1 MTGEAVSRRVVAGA
15 LATLPFAG
23 RVFAQGWSPS
33 RPVQV
38 VVPFAAGS
46 GTDQV
51 ARLLQKVME
60 PIWPQRLVIEN
71 RPGANGAPAAAAVA
85 RAPADGHTLM
95 VTTNTPHAANK
106 ALMKRLDY
114 DPVSDFTPI
123 IRLGNYVFWLV
134 VGSHFPARSF
144 AEFAAEVRR
153 RPGQVT
159 YASGNSTGI
168 VGGATIA
175 RMLGVEMVHVP
186 YRSTPP
192 AIVDVVGGRVDAM
205 VVDVAASR
213 SQVEAGR
220 LVPLGVTSR
229 ERSRLLPDLPSL
241 HEQGLEGFDFV
252 AWAGVVAPAGVP
264 QPIRDAIHAAF
275 ARAWDTEAV
284 RAQCAVLGFE
294 SFTSTPDEFGS
305 FIAAEIVKWTTL
317 ARAAGI
323 EPE

>member
-1 MTGEAVSRRVVAGA
+1 MTGEGVSRRLVAGA
-15 LATLPFAG
+15 LAALPFAG
-23 RVFAQGWSPS
+23 AARAQSWLPS

-51 ARLLQKVME
+51 ARTLQKAME
-60 PIWPQRLVIEN
+60 PMWPQRLVIEN

-106 ALMKRLDY
+106 ALLKRLDY

-123 IRLGNYVFWLV
+123 MRLGNYVFWLV

-144 AEFAAEVRR
+144 AAFAREVRR

-192 AIVDVVGGRVDAM
+192 AIIDLVAGRVDAM

-213 SQVEAGR
+213 AQVEAGR
-220 LVPLGVTSR
+220 LIPLGVTSR
-229 ERSRLLPDLPSL
+229 GRSRLLPDVPSL

-252 AWAGVVAPAGVP
+252 AWAGVVAPAGLAE
-264 QPIRDAIHAAF
+264 PIRDAIHGAF

-284 RAQCAVLGFE
+284 RSQTAVLGFE
-294 SFTSTPDEFGS
+294 SFISTPGEFGT

-323 EPE
+323 DPE

>member
-1 MTGEAVSRRVVAGA
+1 MTAGRISRRLAAAGF
-15 LATLPFAG
+15 LAAPFAG
-23 RVFAQGWSPS
+23 RGFAQAWVPS

-51 ARLLQKVME
+51 ARTLQKAME
-60 PIWPQRLVIEN
+60 AIWPQRLVIEN

-123 IRLGNYVFWLV
+123 MRLGNYVFWLV

-144 AEFAAEVRR
+144 TEFVQEVRR
-153 RPGQVT
+153 RQGQVT
-159 YASGNSTGI
+159 YASGNATGI

-175 RMLGVEMVHVP
+175 RMLGVDMVHVP

-192 AIVDVVGGRVDAM
+192 AIIDVVGGRVDAM

-213 SQVEAGR
+213 AQVEAGR
-220 LVPLGVTSR
+220 LIPLGVTSR
-229 ERSRLLPDLPSL
+229 ERSRLVPDLPSL

-252 AWAGVVAPAGVP
+252 AWAGVVAPSGLAG
-264 QPIRDAIHAAF
+264 PIRDSIHAAF
-275 ARAWDTEAV
+275 ARAWETEAV
-284 RAQCAVLGFE
+284 RAQCAGFGFE
-294 SFTSTPDEFGS
+294 SFGSTAAEFGA
-305 FIAAEIVKWTTL
+305 FITSEIAKWTKL

>member
-1 MTGEAVSRRVVAGA
+1 MRGGCVSRRVAA
-15 LATLPFAG
+15 LGLAVLPFA
-23 RVFAQGWSPS
+23 RATSAQSWVPS

-51 ARLLQKVME
+51 ARTLQKAME
-60 PIWPQRLVIEN
+60 AIWPQRLVIDN

-114 DPVSDFTPI
+114 DPVRDFTPI
-123 IRLGNYVFWLV
+123 MRLGNYVFWLV

-144 AEFAAEVRR
+144 TEFVQEVRR

-175 RMLGVEMVHVP
+175 RMLGVDMVHVP

-192 AIVDVVGGRVDAM
+192 AIIDVVGGRVDAM

-213 SQVEAGR
+213 AQVEAGR
-220 LVPLGVTSR
+220 LIPLGVTSR
-229 ERSRLLPDLPSL
+229 ERSRLVPDLPSL

-252 AWAGVVAPAGVP
+252 AWAGVVAPAGLP
-264 QPIRDAIHAAF
+264 EPIRDSIHAVF

-284 RAQCAVLGFE
+284 RAQCATLGFE
-294 SFTSTPDEFGS
+294 SLTSTPEEFRA
-305 FIAAEIVKWTTL
+305 FIAAEVVKWTTL

-323 EPE
+323 EAE

>member
-1 MTGEAVSRRVVAGA
+1 MTGTCVSRRFATAG
-15 LATLPFAG
+15 LAALPFASLA
-23 RVFAQGWSPS
+23 VAQGWSPS

-51 ARLLQKVME
+51 ARVLQKAME

-85 RAPADGHTLM
+85 RAQPDGHTLM

-123 IRLGNYVFWLV
+123 LRLGNYVFWLV

-144 AEFAAEVRR
+144 AEFVQEVRR

-175 RMLGVEMVHVP
+175 RMLGVEMTHVP

-192 AIVDVVGGRVDAM
+192 AILDVAGGRVDAM

-213 SQVEAGR
+213 AQVEAGR
-220 LVPLGVTSR
+220 LIPLGVTSR
-229 ERSRLLPDLPSL
+229 ERSRLLPHMPSL

-252 AWAGVVAPAGVP
+252 AWAGVVAPAGLAGPV
-264 QPIRDAIHAAF
+264 RDSIHAAF
-275 ARAWDTEAV
+275 AQAWETETV
-284 RAQCAVLGFE
+284 RAQCAGFGFE
-294 SFTSTPDEFGS
+294 SFTSTPAAFGA
-305 FIAAEIVKWTTL
+305 FIIAEIAKWTTL
-317 ARAAGI
+317 ARMAGI